1 MSVPQLKDWPTPI
14 APALREIVD
23 ALKKRS
29 KAIKGK
35 TGTGKFNISLVSD
48 DVKGERFERL
58 NLAITLFT
66 NADQYTDIRL
76 AFWDD
81 ILLRIDIRRPA
92 TGRQGWDYNYGR
104 LGDFTDVS
112 SRTIAEHIETTIS
125 TFDLLPDR
133 IERVWSACN
142 LTPTDG

>member
-81 ILLRIDIRRPA
+81 FLLRIDIRRPA
-92 TGRQGWDYNYGR
+92 TGRDGTITTAGLVISRMFRHEPLLNILKR
-104 LGDFTDVS
+104 LFRLS
-112 SRTIAEHIETTIS
+112 IFYLIESRGCGVPVI
-125 TFDLLPDR
+125 
-133 IERVWSACN
+133 
-142 LTPTDG
+142 

>member
-1 MSVPQLKDWPTPI
+1 MGVPQLKDWPAPI

-35 TGTGKFNISLVSD
+35 TGTGKFDISLMTD

-58 NLAITLFT
+58 NLDVTLFT
-66 NADQYTDIRL
+66 NADQYTDVRM

-81 ILLRIDIRRPA
+81 FLLRIDICRPA
-92 TGRQGWDYNYGR
+92 TGRQGWDYSYGR
-104 LGDFTDVS
+104 FGDFTEVPP
-112 SRTIAEHIETTIS
+112 TTVAEHIEATIS
-125 TFDLLPDR
+125 TFDLLSDR
-133 IERVWSACN
+133 IDKLWERCT